1 MKNRSSRK
9 TPALSLTAL
18 AVAAAHGVRLT
29 RRQARFRIEGPA
41 AAARAALEQVG
52 LLLGDV
58 RKGSDDNAADGVV
71 LRQSPAAGTAVP
83 KGQKVDIV
91 INE

>member
-1 MKNRSSRK
+1 VPS
-9 TPALSLTAL
+9 
-18 AVAAAHGVRLT
+18 VRGKS
-29 RRQARFRIEGPA
+29 AGG
-41 AAARAALEQVG
+41 ARAALEQAG

-71 LRQSPAAGTAVP
+71 LRQNPPAGTAVP